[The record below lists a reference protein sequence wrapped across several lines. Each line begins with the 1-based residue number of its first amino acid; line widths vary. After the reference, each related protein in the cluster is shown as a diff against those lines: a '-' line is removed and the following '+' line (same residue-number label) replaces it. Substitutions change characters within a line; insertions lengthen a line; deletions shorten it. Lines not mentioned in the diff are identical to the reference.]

1 MYKSSFIKKTIAASV
16 LVTSAYSV
24 ASADLS
30 KGGIFLEPSVT
41 YTSGEMKTS
50 YPIFN
55 DSTEKTTGLGLGLR
69 LGAHVHESIFLGAD
83 VRYSMLSLDS
93 SALNGKADANAL
105 NYGVTLGAQTPVA
118 GLRVWGTYIIGGEL
132 DPKEI
137 NSVDAKF
144 KEQTGYRVGVGFY
157 VAVVSLNL
165 EYQDTKFNK
174 LESESGI
181 TGTTDSITGEDK
193 AWIASVS
200 FPVSF

>member
-1 MYKSSFIKKTIAASV
+1 MFSSSFIKKTIAASF
-16 LVTSAYSV
+16 LITSAYSV
-24 ASADLS
+24 ASAVLS
-30 KGGIFLEPSVT
+30 KGGVFIEPSVT

-55 DSTEKTTGLGLGLR
+55 DSTEKTTGAGLGLR

-83 VRYSMLSLDS
+83 VRYSMLSMDS
-93 SALNGKADANAL
+93 SALNGKADANAM

-118 GLRVWGTYIIGGEL
+118 GLRVWGTYVIGGEM

-137 NSVDAKF
+137 NNVDVKF

-181 TGTTDSITGEDK
+181 TGTTDSITGDDK
-193 AWIASVS
+193 AWIAIVS

>member
-1 MYKSSFIKKTIAASV
+1 MFKSLFKKTFAACLFATGLCS
-16 LVTSAYSV
+16 TAF
-24 ASADLS
+24 ADLS
-30 KGGIFLEPSVT
+30 KGGVFLEPSVT

-55 DSTEKTTGLGLGLR
+55 DSTEKTTGVGLGLR
-69 LGAHVHESIFLGAD
+69 LGAHVHEAIFLGAD
-83 VRYSMLSLDS
+83 VRYSMLSMDS
-93 SALNGKADANAL
+93 SALNGKADANVH

-118 GLRVWGTYIIGGEL
+118 GLRVWGTYLIGGEL

-137 NSVDAKF
+137 NNVDVKF

-174 LESESGI
+174 LESESGL